1 MNRTGVVS
9 RWWDTEGRC
18 ARAEAICFEVKS
30 YPRHGAAALAKVE
43 FGEAKGEAP
52 CESKR
57 KGQSPRMN
65 GERSGT

>member
-43 FGEAKGEAP
+43 FGEAKGQP
-52 CESKR
+52 
-57 KGQSPRMN
+57 QD
-65 GERSGT
+65 ER